1 MKLARSIGLCLF
13 VIAALVQVPTGAS
26 ATSVQNITLPAGVW
40 NVTVTVTGKSAG
52 HTLAF
57 GMTSPQLTEICGD
70 SELGCVP
77 GDAHT
82 FSPGLSGDLVFY
94 LTDKTCSP
102 NQTFQSTQANSA
114 RINQIDST
122 HWTIGWDDAG
132 NCVGGR
138 DHDFNDLEA
147 SVVAFKSGTT
157 TDSAE
162 GFYNGTAVIIGP
174 TTFGTGDSMAS
185 EIVLPDSTGSNGYKP
200 GQVVDQ
206 EKSAKDPAY
215 ITFCGNA
222 QCDAQVDVST
232 LPGGSQSGTTGDP
245 GDPIQV
251 ILYYKDNAL
260 TGDAVYAQGDDDTT
274 PVLLQNCFGPMI
286 ASVHGTD
293 SSKCVASI
301 TTSKGK
307 DKIKTV
313 VVLVPSGNDPIIGK
327 R

>member
-1 MKLARSIGLCLF
+1 MKLARSIGLCFF
-13 VIAALVQVPTGAS
+13 VIAALLQVPTGAS
-26 ATSVQNITLPAGVW
+26 ATVPNITLPAGDW

-57 GMTSPQLTEICGD
+57 GMTSPQPTEICGD
-70 SELGCVP
+70 AALGCVP
-77 GDAHT
+77 GDALT
-82 FSPGLSGDLVFY
+82 FSDPGLSGDLVFY

-102 NQTFQSTQANSA
+102 NQTFQSTQADSA

-132 NCVGGR
+132 DCVGVR

-174 TTFGTGDSMAS
+174 TTFGKGDSMAS
-185 EIVLPDSTGSNGYKP
+185 EIVLPDSTGSGGYKP

-260 TGDAVYAQGDDDTT
+260 SGDAVYAQGDDDST
-274 PVLLQNCFGPMI
+274 PQLLAKCFSPTM
-286 ASVHGTD
+286 ASVNGVD
-293 SSKCVASI
+293 SAKCVKSI
-301 TTSKGK
+301 TTTSGK
-307 DKIKTV
+307 DKVKKV